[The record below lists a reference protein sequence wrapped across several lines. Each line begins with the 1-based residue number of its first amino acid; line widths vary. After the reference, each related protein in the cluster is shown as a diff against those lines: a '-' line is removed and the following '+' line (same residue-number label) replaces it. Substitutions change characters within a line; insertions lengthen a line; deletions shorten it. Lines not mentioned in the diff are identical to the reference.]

1 MLMVRQLS
9 EREADVTC
17 WMMDMLRASEGGGG
31 GVLLYDLG
39 WERKIAVHCGD
50 STSMNGSRKLGL
62 RLQLL

>member
-31 GVLLYDLG
+31 GVL
-39 WERKIAVHCGD
+39 
-50 STSMNGSRKLGL
+50 
-62 RLQLL
+62 